1 MRKSI
6 IVIPSGSSSLVRP
19 DFSHV
24 AARSCGLRKTGRM
37 FGDCSSSHRKIG
49 SCHAPASIPAS
60 ASSSSRRGDVSL
72 SSGMLPC
79 SRSSPVNGFSE
90 SVCICAIASSSGQ
103 PLQSRNAVPSPCT
116 PRCSETPGL
125 CSRITARIAFASA
138 ASVNQLIA
146 STPSSL
152 PRTPTIP
159 PFSLTM
165 QKAGI
170 AFIFCVIS
178 SRESALVV
186 GGASD
191 AWPPRSDNGTRRA
204 ESTTRAV
211 LLRDVADEAAAAEA
225 TAKLSIHVD
234 MAK

>member
-1 MRKSI
+1 MGHSSEGATAAKENSGDRSGDALPWRWATRKRS
-6 IVIPSGSSSLVRP
+6 VAESG
-19 DFSHV
+19 
-24 AARSCGLRKTGRM
+24 GQ
-37 FGDCSSSHRKIG
+37 
-49 SCHAPASIPAS
+49 
-60 ASSSSRRGDVSL
+60 
-72 SSGMLPC
+72 
-79 SRSSPVNGFSE
+79 SP
-90 SVCICAIASSSGQ
+90 
-103 PLQSRNAVPSPCT
+103 
-116 PRCSETPGL
+116 
-125 CSRITARIAFASA
+125 ARIAFASA